1 MYLYL
6 RNFNFETLGSTSS
19 IVKAINSKIVKE
31 IPIIIPNYDEIYNFN
46 SIIKP
51 IFETIKNNQL
61 EIIRLTKLRDTLLP
75 KLMSGEIDVSDIN
88 FD

>member
-1 MYLYL
+1 LYLYL